1 MESAEFLDAETV
13 GRDYV
18 RFATEQMLGL
28 VARDL
33 RHGRED
39 VCAVSRRSLHAVAVV
54 DAAIARL
61 FVQVEVR
68 YVVVKVAVAGAQVAA
83 E

>member
-1 MESAEFLDAETV
+1 MESAEFQDAEAVWRYYV
-13 GRDYV
+13 G
-18 RFATEQMLGL
+18 FATEQVLGF

-39 VCAVSRRSLHAVAVV
+39 VRAVSRGSLHAVAVV
-54 DAAIARL
+54 DATIARL

-68 YVVVKVAVAGAQVAA
+68 YVVVKVAVAGAEVAA